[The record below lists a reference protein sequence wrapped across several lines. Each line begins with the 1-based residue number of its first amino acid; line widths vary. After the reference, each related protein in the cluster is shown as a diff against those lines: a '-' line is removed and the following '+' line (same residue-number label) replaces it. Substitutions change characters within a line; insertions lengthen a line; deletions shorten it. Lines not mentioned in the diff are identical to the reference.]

1 MDVSGSGREDRET
14 LREFQT
20 RLADR
25 LRSAQSVARDDSRLG
40 FIAGGHQWL
49 VSLDQVNEVVSVPE
63 VAEVPWARPW
73 FMGVASVRGMLYGCA
88 DLAVYLGLA
97 DSVPKGDARLLLVHP
112 RFGVN
117 AALRVERTVGLRMV
131 REMTRNAPP
140 ADAAPWIEA
149 SWKATD
155 GSDWVELDVE
165 KMVAA
170 PAFLEAGV

>member
-1 MDVSGSGREDRET
+1 MEQQTGQGQERET

-25 LRSAQSVARDDSRLG
+25 LRGAQAKSSAESRLG
-40 FIAGGHQWL
+40 FIAGGRRWL

-63 VAEVPWARPW
+63 VAEAPWSKPW
-73 FMGVASVRGMLYGCA
+73 FLGVASVRGLLYGCT

-97 DSVPKGDARLLLVHP
+97 DSISKGDARLLLVHP

-117 AALRVERTVGLRMV
+117 AALRVERTVGLRMTP
-131 REMTRNAPP
+131 EMISRPP
-140 ADAAPWIEA
+140 GIEDSPWI
-149 SWKATD
+149 KAVWQAPD
-155 GSDWVELDVE
+155 GDWTELDVE
-165 KMVAA
+165 KMVKS